1 MELYEHNP
9 AGTMGEALVSNDLT
23 KNVDKNTRWYVAYT
37 LPRHE
42 KAVENRLI
50 TQNIET
56 YLPLYSAMRYWNH
69 RRVKVDLPLFPGYV
83 FLKMRIADKVR
94 IIACSG
100 IIRLVSFNSTA
111 AAVSEGEIEKLRL
124 SLASWRAEPYPFL
137 TSGKKV
143 RIRSG
148 PFAGLEGTILRRKG
162 KLRLVVSLDFIQSAI
177 LFELDASETQ
187 LCVGGGNATGSTS
200 CSYLL

>member
-1 MELYEHNP
+1 MELYEYNP
-9 AGTMGEALVSNDLT
+9 AGTMGEVLLANDLT
-23 KNVDKNTRWYVAYT
+23 KDVDKNTRWYVAYT

-42 KAVENRLI
+42 KAVENRLL

-83 FLKMRIADKVR
+83 FLKMRIVDKVR
-94 IIACSG
+94 ILACSG
-100 IIRLVSFNSTA
+100 IVRLISFNRTA
-111 AAVSEGEIEKLRL
+111 AAVSEDEIEKLRL
-124 SLASWRAEPYPFL
+124 SLASWRAEPYPFF

-162 KLRLVVSLDFIQSAI
+162 NLRLVVSLDFIQSAI
-177 LFELDASETQ
+177 LFELDASEAQ
-187 LCVGGGNATGSTS
+187 LCFGGGNATGST
-200 CSYLL
+200 